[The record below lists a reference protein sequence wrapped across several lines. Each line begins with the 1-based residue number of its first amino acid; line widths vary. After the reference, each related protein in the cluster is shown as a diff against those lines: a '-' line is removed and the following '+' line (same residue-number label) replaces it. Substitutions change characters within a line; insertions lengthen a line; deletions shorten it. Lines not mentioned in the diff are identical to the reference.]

1 MREAGYAR
9 NPAQSPRM
17 AQAHRFK
24 TFAHPLQRSPF
35 MSFDLAFF
43 AAMVP
48 AVILMGLSKGGFA
61 GLGLLALPL
70 MALVVSPVTAAAIML
85 PLLMAQDVVTV
96 WSYRR
101 EFDRHNLATLTP
113 GALLGVLA
121 GYLLAAKV
129 SDAAV
134 GLAVGVISIG
144 FALRN
149 MLGKGK
155 ITGAATQASWSAGSF
170 WGLVC
175 GFTSMIAHAGG
186 PPFQIYV
193 MPQKLK
199 PAIFVGT
206 GAIFFAAM
214 NAVKVIPYLA
224 LGQFSAQNLSASL
237 ALLPV
242 AVAATFAGVWLVR
255 RVPAE
260 RFYRLI
266 YWLLLLV
273 GVKLVFDGMRGLH
286 LLG

>member
-1 MREAGYAR
+1 M
-9 NPAQSPRM
+9 
-17 AQAHRFK
+17 
-24 TFAHPLQRSPF
+24 PLDF
-35 MSFDLAFF
+35 AFF

-48 AVILMGLSKGGFA
+48 AVILMGLSKGGFS
-61 GLGLLALPL
+61 GLGLLSLPL

-85 PLLMAQDVVTV
+85 PLLIAQDVVTV

-101 EFDRHNLATLTP
+101 EFDRRNLARLAP

-134 GLAVGVISIG
+134 GLAVGLISIG
-144 FALRN
+144 FALRR
-149 MLGKGK
+149 MLDDGRKP
-155 ITGAATQASWSAGSF
+155 AVATPARWGAGSF
-170 WGLVC
+170 WGFVC

-186 PPFQIYV
+186 PPFQIYI
-193 MPQKLK
+193 MPQKLP
-199 PAIFVGT
+199 PAVFVGT

-214 NAVKVIPYLA
+214 NLVKVLPYIA
-224 LGQFSAQNLSASL
+224 LGQFSVQNLTASA

-260 RFYRLI
+260 RFYGII

-273 GVKLVFDGMRGLH
+273 GLKLVFDGVRALH
-286 LLG
+286 VFG

>member
-1 MREAGYAR
+1 
-9 NPAQSPRM
+9 
-17 AQAHRFK
+17 
-24 TFAHPLQRSPF
+24 

-48 AVILMGLSKGGFA
+48 AVILMGLSKGGFS

-101 EFDRHNLATLTP
+101 DFDKRNLATLAP

-144 FALRN
+144 FALRR
-149 MLGKGK
+149 MLAGKSG
-155 ITGAATQASWSAGSF
+155 TPVVRQASWGAGSF
-170 WGLVC
+170 WGIVC

-193 MPQKLK
+193 MPQKLP
-199 PAIFVGT
+199 PAVFVGT
-206 GAIFFAAM
+206 GAIFFAAI
-214 NAVKVIPYLA
+214 NIVKVVPYFA
-224 LGQFSAQNLSASL
+224 LGQFSPQNLAASA

-260 RFYRLI
+260 RFYGII

-273 GVKLVFDGMRGLH
+273 GARLVFVGVRDLY

>member
-1 MREAGYAR
+1 M
-9 NPAQSPRM
+9 P
-17 AQAHRFK
+17 
-24 TFAHPLQRSPF
+24 
-35 MSFDLAFF
+35 FDLLFF

-48 AVILMGLSKGGFA
+48 AVVLTGLAKGGFS
-61 GLGLLALPL
+61 GIGLLSLPL

-85 PLLMAQDVVTV
+85 PLLIAQDVVTV

-101 EFDRHNLATLTP
+101 EFDRRNLMTLAP
-113 GALLGVLA
+113 GALIGILA

-144 FALRN
+144 FALRR
-149 MLGKGK
+149 LLSGGQAKRRVRR
-155 ITGAATQASWSAGSF
+155 ASWSGGSL
-170 WGLVC
+170 WGFIC

-193 MPQKLK
+193 MPQKLP
-199 PAIFVGT
+199 PAVFVGT
-206 GAIFFAAM
+206 GAIFFAAI
-214 NAVKVIPYLA
+214 NWVKVLPYLA
-224 LGQFSAQNLSASL
+224 LGQFSPQNLLASA

-242 AVAATFAGVWLVR
+242 AIAATFAGVWLVR

-260 RFYRLI
+260 RFYGII

-273 GVKLVFDGMRGLH
+273 GARLIWDGIRH
-286 LLG
+286 LPIFG

>member
-1 MREAGYAR
+1 
-9 NPAQSPRM
+9 
-17 AQAHRFK
+17 
-24 TFAHPLQRSPF
+24 
-35 MSFDLAFF
+35 MSLDIAFF

-61 GLGLLALPL
+61 GLGLLSLPL

-85 PLLMAQDVVTV
+85 PLLIAQDVVTV

-101 EFDRHNLATLTP
+101 DFDRRNLATLAP

-134 GLAVGVISIG
+134 GLAVGLISLG
-144 FALRN
+144 FALRRL
-149 MLGKGK
+149 LGDGK
-155 ITGAATQASWSAGSF
+155 RVAAVTEASWGAGGF
-170 WGLVC
+170 WGLLC
-175 GFTSMIAHAGG
+175 GFTSMVAHAGG

-193 MPQKLK
+193 MPQKLP
-199 PAIFVGT
+199 PAVFVGT

-214 NAVKVIPYLA
+214 NLVKLVPYIA
-224 LGQFSAQNLSASL
+224 LGQLSAKNLAASA

-260 RFYRLI
+260 RFYGII

-273 GVKLVFDGMRGLH
+273 GLKLVLDGMRGLH
-286 LLG
+286 VLG